1 MQTHSFDLFRKD
13 LHGSP
18 AWLESAVDLET
29 ARFRLSELASATP
42 GEYFAFDQT
51 TLQVVV
57 NLIGLGSD
65 QVQ

>member
-1 MQTHSFDLFRKD
+1 VPTHSFDLFRKD

-18 AWLESAVDLET
+18 VWLESAVDLEM

-42 GEYFAFDQT
+42 GEYYALDQT